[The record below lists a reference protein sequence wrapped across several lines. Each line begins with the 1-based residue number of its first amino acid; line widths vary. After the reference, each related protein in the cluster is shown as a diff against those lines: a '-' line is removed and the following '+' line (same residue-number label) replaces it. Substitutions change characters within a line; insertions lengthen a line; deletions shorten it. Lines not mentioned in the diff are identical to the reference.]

1 MTLFHMNDIECVQL
15 EGKIMT
21 LEKQLKQK
29 TYYKMYINE
38 HENMHPIRVLG
49 EAFQEEAKQDV
60 PELSSIRFAQGEVY
74 FHHKD
79 FETAIFKWENI
90 IDELEPWAKK
100 NTADAYYELGLL
112 STAEDIYTAI
122 DSDNS
127 TLNTEVALQLFSLY
141 IERGKIDAAVSTIK
155 KTIVA
160 NPDYPNVTEIARTF
174 FEEQQDWDNA
184 VELAVTEA
192 KRTDSLEWFEILNT
206 YIKNGVTKSHAPSY
220 FSQALILL
228 FSLDKQKFEQLVSS
242 LWDSYKNEESYFTWL
257 SEINHLLLNLDIN
270 PDENW
275 TVLSRLH
282 KETYFGLIEG
292 KYFIKVLQDFIPD
305 MLTNW
310 LRLADQANVV
320 LSSAAVL
327 SWNELFPASIS
338 LSIVSDAEK
347 LISMTETDMNELD
360 ECLSLFDSI
369 MNWAQAHD
377 MGKNYRI
384 KWIVD
389 QLVDFDTQHI
399 FITGLSGTGK
409 STFVNTIL
417 GEDLQDGPTSSVVM
431 FTHAEDCEVTEITDR
446 EIICLPDFSDFQ
458 ERMDRRRNA
467 LESMIEFKLPNVFL
481 QENRVAFIDNPGL
494 KGAQQYDRYEV
505 LKNLHVAD
513 SVLFVLDANTP
524 FTEKEQAAL
533 SQIQELA
540 PDIPV
545 HFLLSKMDT
554 IVGEQEAL
562 RIFDETRS
570 LIHSYLP
577 DARVFAFSSQ
587 YDSGQQLKELTS
599 FIHSIKNTRNIED
612 KRLAKLLFFIR
623 TTIASLL
630 QKRIDVENQLIESV
644 RWNEEMLMKLN
655 GAVNQLKDTE
665 VHKTNAITKSYGAIK
680 ETIKEDISESIP
692 KMLKE
697 CSSLIKEDSNFSKI
711 HLELNDEMNR
721 RIQDYLEQTVMP
733 KFYRSLKDWI
743 EYCKG
748 EFEQSQEFFN
758 EMGEGFNHMY
768 GEERIKLECDF
779 KVLDDWRRDTDR
791 MTSRFQ
797 LENVNILLRRTPS
810 QFLLKSAGKLF
821 GALSQNKAML
831 FNKYKAFVENED
843 YSEAIAAVNKQF
855 FQPFELFEKSLERD
869 INLFFKSPL
878 TTLNRSV
885 EDARSGIQ
893 TNQEMLSKMNT
904 NPEMFRDP
912 LTLFEVR
919 LRQFEWMTVAGK
931 GMQTIY

>member
-1 MTLFHMNDIECVQL
+1 
-15 EGKIMT
+15 MT
-21 LEKQLKQK
+21 LEKQLIQK
-29 TYYKMYINE
+29 TYYKMFINE
-38 HENMHPIRVLG
+38 QEDIHPIRVLG
-49 EAFQEEAKQDV
+49 EAFQEEAKQDL
-60 PELSSIRFAQGEVY
+60 PDLSSIRFAQGEVY

-90 IDELEPWAKK
+90 INELEPWAKK

-122 DSDNS
+122 DTDNS

-141 IERGKIDAAVSTIK
+141 IERGKVDAAVSTIK

-174 FEEQQDWDNA
+174 FEDQQDWENA

-192 KRTDSLEWFEILNT
+192 KRTDSLEWFDILNA
-206 YIKNGVTKSHAPSY
+206 YVQKGVTKSHAPSY
-220 FSQALILL
+220 FSQVLILL
-228 FSLDKQKFEQLVSS
+228 FSLDKKKFEQLISS

-257 SEINHLLLNLDIN
+257 SEINHLLLNLEIN
-270 PDENW
+270 RDENW
-275 TVLSRLH
+275 TELSRLH
-282 KETYFGLIEG
+282 KEAYFELIEG
-292 KYFIKVLQDFIPD
+292 RYFIKVLQDFIPD
-305 MLTNW
+305 LLTNW
-310 LRLADQANVV
+310 LRLADHANVV

-338 LSIVSDAEK
+338 TSIVSDAEK
-347 LISMTETDMNELD
+347 MISMTETDMDELD

-369 MNWAQAHD
+369 MSWAGVHD
-377 MGKNYRI
+377 MGENNRI
-384 KWIVD
+384 KWLVD
-389 QLVDFDTQHI
+389 QLVDFETQHL

-409 STFVNTIL
+409 STFVNSVL
-417 GEDLQDGPTSSVVM
+417 GEDLQDSPTSSMVM
-431 FTHAEDCEVTEITDR
+431 FTHAPSLEITEITDR
-446 EIICLPDFSDFQ
+446 EITSLPDFSDFQ

-467 LESMIEFKLPNVFL
+467 LESVIEFKLPSAFL
-481 QENRVAFIDNPGL
+481 QESRVALIDTPGL
-494 KGAQQYDRYEV
+494 KGTLHYDRYEV
-505 LKNLHVAD
+505 LKNLQVAD
-513 SVLFVLDANTP
+513 SVLFVLDANAP
-524 FTEKEQAAL
+524 FTEKEQAAIK
-533 SQIQELA
+533 QIQELA

-554 IVGEQEAL
+554 IVGEQEAI

-570 LIHSYLP
+570 MIHSYLP

-587 YDSGQQLKELTS
+587 YDNGQQLKELTE
-599 FIHSIKNTRNIED
+599 FIRSIRNTRNIED
-612 KRLAKLLFFIR
+612 KRLAKLLYFIR

-630 QKRIDVENQLIESV
+630 QKRIDVENQLVESV

-665 VHKTNAITKSYGAIK
+665 VQKTKTITKSYRAIK
-680 ETIKEDISESIP
+680 RTIETDISENVS
-692 KMLKE
+692 KMLQE

-721 RIQDYLEQTVMP
+721 RIQDYLEEKVMP
-733 KFYRSLKDWI
+733 KFYSSLQDWI
-743 EYCKG
+743 EHCKE

-779 KVLDDWRRDTDR
+779 KVLDDWLRDTDR
-791 MTSRFQ
+791 MTSGFQ

-821 GALSQNKAML
+821 GAISQNKAL
-831 FNKYKAFVENED
+831 LYNKYKSFVENED
-843 YSEAIAAVNKQF
+843 YSDAIAAVNKQF

-869 INLFFKSPL
+869 ITYFFRSSL
-878 TTLNRSV
+878 TVLNRSV
-885 EDARSGIQ
+885 EEARSGIQ
-893 TNQEMLSKMNT
+893 TNQEMLNNMNT